1 MVKVILNSLKF
12 EINIDYKLFKSCLF
26 VQAII
31 YMQLKINF
39 VILFLGALFI
49 SGSFESRAQNNSV
62 KANHKTSCKIK
73 WYSIDEVIELNKAK
87 KKKIIIDLY
96 TDWCGWCKVMDKNT
110 FANEEIA
117 TYINKY
123 YYPVKLDA
131 EYKNDITFN
140 DKVYSYVA
148 NKGKGYNQFALEIT
162 GGRLSYPSVVFIDEE
177 LNVIQPIQGY
187 QEAKEFIK
195 IVKFFGEDHY
205 KKTPWTV
212 YEQNYGK

>member
-49 SGSFESRAQNNSV
+49 SGSIESRAQNNSV
-62 KANHKTSCKIK
+62 KVSHKIPCKIK

-87 KKKIIIDLY
+87 KKKILIDLY
-96 TDWCGWCKVMDKNT
+96 TH
-110 FANEEIA
+110 
-117 TYINKY
+117 